1 MGGINFVWLAVWFL
15 SLDWPCRKLQVCSA
29 DLNAIRF
36 VDMTIAGD
44 GLDWTAGP
52 CRPSLTRQATGSALG
67 QRMYLP
73 SCVGSEPFFTIYI
86 WGLQRVS
93 LWGKIIFYLIEC
105 TKILKSLLNFVR
117 IFTLIQHPKFIS
129 HIVCL
134 YFIFLYLTFYLSSKS
149 ICVNVYTPIAGFKF
163 AHIYRRL

>member
-86 WGLQRVS
+86 
-93 LWGKIIFYLIEC
+93 
-105 TKILKSLLNFVR
+105 
-117 IFTLIQHPKFIS
+117 
-129 HIVCL
+129 
-134 YFIFLYLTFYLSSKS
+134 
-149 ICVNVYTPIAGFKF
+149 
-163 AHIYRRL
+163 